1 MLLWSSSLSRQDA
14 KYSKFGI
21 EGLVNFGWGMLR
33 SATLGGAHA

>member
-1 MLLWSSSLSRQDA
+1 MLLWSSSLSRQDV

-21 EGLVNFGWGMLR
+21 EGLVNFGSEMLR